1 MAVYEKHDKNY
12 FPEENMT
19 ILLWEKEAPHAKGE
33 TAEDR
38 PHLIPYIVNE
48 NENHAAVVICP
59 GGGYV
64 RRADHEGEPIA
75 KWLNSLGISA
85 FILHYRVAPYKHP
98 VPLIDAQRA
107 ISLVRYRAD
116 EWNINKN
123 RIGILGFSAGG
134 HLASTAAT
142 LYDFHNGRSKD
153 KIDKESSRPN
163 IAILC
168 YPVISFSRFIH
179 EGSMNNLIGDH
190 AEQTLR
196 EYLSS
201 ENNISESTP
210 PVFMWHTAD
219 DASVPVGNALVFA
232 DALSEKRIPF
242 ELHIFQ
248 SGRHGLGLAMDEPD
262 VASWTMTCETWLRK
276 QGF

>member
-12 FPEENMT
+12 SPEENMT

-116 EWNINKN
+116 EWNI
-123 RIGILGFSAGG
+123 
-134 HLASTAAT
+134 
-142 LYDFHNGRSKD
+142 

-232 DALSEKRIPF
+232 DALSEKKIPF